1 MTNAVDG
8 SKFNGPVQSI
18 AVQSDGKILV
28 GGYFTNYAG
37 TAGRDRLVKLN
48 SDGTLLSLGSSA
60 GILTQTQYNTPNTW
74 QIIVGKAISSTEILI
89 NPDLASSAIFI
100 EDNGSLVTI
109 NNNQTSP
116 LGIAGLSFNSSVHR
130 AFNVEYWVRRIQE
143 IAPSTY
149 VEWVESGELRGVYNK
164 TNNTW
169 YMNNYG
175 IVGNAQISFTI
186 DSSGLVRYT
195 TTDLGTQTLGAMYYE
210 FKTLLKV

>member
-1 MTNAVDG
+1 
-8 SKFNGPVQSI
+8 
-18 AVQSDGKILV
+18 
-28 GGYFTNYAG
+28 
-37 TAGRDRLVKLN
+37 LVKLN
-48 SDGTLLSLGSSA
+48 SDGTLSVGSSA
-60 GILTQTQYNTPNTW
+60 GILTQTQPNTPNTW

-149 VEWVESGELRGVYNK
+149 VEWVESGELRGVYNE

-195 TTDLGTQTLGAMYYE
+195 TSDLGTQTLGAMYYE